1 MAPLAN
7 YGMELAMVLKVFPIL
22 GPSKLTTLITTIATK
37 ARMIAY
43 STSPCP
49 FSLGANNIGKFLS
62 LKNISDNF
70 RLVT

>member
-22 GPSKLTTLITTIATK
+22 GPSKLTTLITTIATN

-43 STSPCP
+43 STSP
-49 FSLGANNIGKFLS
+49 
-62 LKNISDNF
+62 
-70 RLVT
+70 